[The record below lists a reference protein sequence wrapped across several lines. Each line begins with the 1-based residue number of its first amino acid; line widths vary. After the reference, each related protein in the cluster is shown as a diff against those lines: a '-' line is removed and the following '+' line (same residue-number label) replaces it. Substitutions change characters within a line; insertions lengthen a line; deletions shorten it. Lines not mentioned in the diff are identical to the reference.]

1 MRRMAGL
8 VVTLLLILT
17 CAMSLALGTRT
28 ASAQGP
34 GGGMPMGGGRP
45 GGGMGPGGAPIDSFA
60 AERDSLLDI
69 VKQHYAD
76 KLEMPADSVFK
87 NIKLFKGVPA
97 KFVLGAMGGWG
108 HALGVRCQHCHVL
121 GHWAD
126 DDKKPKQA
134 ARDMAA
140 MVGKINDELLP
151 AVKGLQSEHPHVG
164 CFTCHHGTARPG
176 ARPAG
181 MGGPGGPGGPGGG
194 MPQGGGDHH

>member
-1 MRRMAGL
+1 MRRIAGL
-8 VVTLLLILT
+8 VITLLLILT
-17 CAMSLALGTRT
+17 SALSLALGTRT

-34 GGGMPMGGGRP
+34 GGGMPQGGGRP
-45 GGGMGPGGAPIDSFA
+45 GGMGFGGMPADSFA

-69 VKQHYAD
+69 VKDHYAG

-87 NIKLFKGVPA
+87 NIKMFKGVPA
-97 KFVLGAMGGWG
+97 RFVLRAMDGWG
-108 HALGVRCQHCHVL
+108 HALGVQCQHCHVL

-126 DDKKPKQA
+126 EDKKPKQA
-134 ARDMAA
+134 AREMAA
-140 MVGKINDELLP
+140 MVGRINDELLP
-151 AVKGLQSEHPHVG
+151 AVKNLQSEHPHVG

-194 MPQGGGDHH
+194 DHH